1 MPAKERSPP
10 PTPASVRPAASRRL
24 LSLACGILTRWLSAA
39 ENVIG
44 SIGIFLLGWLARTFI
59 RGDQEGWL
67 PWWLAWGGGGH
78 FVVCG
83 VVRVIGAV
91 ILATTPDE
99 QLDLA
104 ETAEGEAKK
113 D

>member
-1 MPAKERSPP
+1 LICYRIQVPRKGEAQY
-10 PTPASVRPAASRRL
+10 VR
-24 LSLACGILTRWLSAA
+24 
-39 ENVIG
+39 
-44 SIGIFLLGWLARTFI
+44 I

>member
-1 MPAKERSPP
+1 MALTPMPRC
-10 PTPASVRPAASRRL
+10 VV
-24 LSLACGILTRWLSAA
+24 A

>member
-1 MPAKERSPP
+1 MQTTALWVAFSHTDAPLC
-10 PTPASVRPAASRRL
+10 VV
-24 LSLACGILTRWLSAA
+24 

-104 ETAEGEAKK
+104 ETAEGEAKE